1 MLKKFFL
8 TTFAALIAVAA
19 VSIASAQE
27 APKSPTGVKHVI
39 WIGSDGFG
47 AHYVMVGAPSEMHG
61 YRNWNSKEPEIEPVY
76 VNEHGYF
83 PDVFRVLKDAIP
95 DFHATTVFNWDGIG
109 FCYDNKAVDDN
120 VFVDDIEKVYQTAIK
135 QLDTKPTYALIY
147 FGEPDHTGHSIGW
160 GTPEYQAMLTRI
172 DDYVGKILKHM
183 EENGMMEDTVVYFSS
198 DHGGS
203 GKGHGEGRL
212 DHMEA
217 PFIIYG
223 KGIKVGDI
231 VFMYVGAPVSAILYK
246 CVVTETGI
254 PWEYQRD
261 RLSIFSLM
269 RIRLLKRYDP
279 ARFTFD
285 VLGRDYDIH
294 AVRGPRGIPAKLS
307 EALNQ

>member
-47 AHYVMVGAPSEMHG
+47 AHYVNWDELPNLKKMKENGAWTLHMRSVLPSSSAINWHTMMVGAPSEMHG

-172 DDYVGKILKHM
+172 DEYVGKILKHL

-223 KGIKVGDI
+223 KGIKVGEIKD
-231 VFMYVGAPVSAILYK
+231 VFVNFDCPSTV
-246 CVVTETGI
+246 
-254 PWEYQRD
+254 
-261 RLSIFSLM
+261 LSIFGVEQPQCW
-269 RIRLLKRYDP
+269 RGKP
-279 ARFTFD
+279 AD
-285 VLGRDYDIH
+285 VLE
-294 AVRGPRGIPAKLS
+294 K
-307 EALNQ
+307 